1 MKREF
6 ASLAPY
12 EALHVGI
19 FIEERN
25 ARIYENFA
33 QLFEEFRDEES
44 GRIAAAFREM
54 AAEERRHGSA
64 LQQRYVERF
73 GTRPCSLTDQD
84 VADLVEVPELTDGE
98 MLILGRISPQQAL
111 EVALAAERQ
120 ARRFYLRLTEL
131 TPDPPLRALYQEFAE
146 FERDHEE
153 FIEQKL
159 AQRKPAREG
168 G

>member
-33 QLFEEFRDEES
+33 QIFEDFRDQES
-44 GRIAAAFREM
+44 ARIAAAFREM
-54 AAEERRHGSA
+54 AAEERHHGSV

-73 GTRPCSLTDQD
+73 GTRPCSLTDAD
-84 VADLVEVPELTDGE
+84 IADLVEVPELTDGE
-98 MLILGRISPQQAL
+98 MFILGRIPPEQAL
-111 EVALAAERQ
+111 TVGLAAERQ
-120 ARRFYLRLTEL
+120 ARRFYLRLSEL
-131 TPDPPLRALYQEFAE
+131 TRDPLLRSLYQEFAE
-146 FERDHEE
+146 FERGHEE

-159 AQRKPAREG
+159 AERKPAREG

>member
-6 ASLAPY
+6 ASLEPF

-33 QLFEEFRDEES
+33 HIFAEFRDAES
-44 GRIAAAFREM
+44 EGIAAAFREM
-54 AAEERRHGSA
+54 AAEERRHGST

-73 GTRPCSLTDQD
+73 GTRSCSLTDQD
-84 VADLVEVPELTDGE
+84 IADLVEVPELTDGE
-98 MLILGRISPQQAL
+98 MFILGRIPPEKAL
-111 EVALAAERQ
+111 EVALGAERQ

-131 TPDPPLRALYQEFAE
+131 TRDPLLRSLYQEFAE

-159 AQRKPAREG
+159 AERRPAREG